1 MVKMFHL
8 LFLFFLFLVE
18 QCGCSR
24 FLILSVFWQ
33 VVTNDDDVGNAL
45 DLVVP
50 SKRDGTVDVFA
61 QGHIVVDNNYV
72 WTNVVAFGVFD

>member
-1 MVKMFHL
+1 
-8 LFLFFLFLVE
+8 
-18 QCGCSR
+18 
-24 FLILSVFWQ
+24 
-33 VVTNDDDVGNAL
+33 VGNAL

-50 SKRDGTVDVFA
+50 GKRDGTVDVFA

>member
-1 MVKMFHL
+1 
-8 LFLFFLFLVE
+8 
-18 QCGCSR
+18 
-24 FLILSVFWQ
+24 
-33 VVTNDDDVGNAL
+33 VGNAL